1 VSESGPPASGGRILA
16 TRREAFARLFGL
28 AGASSIGAQTT
39 GCASE
44 PVGPLPARL
53 PLSALPPNG
62 RLRVLHRG
70 DPVELR
76 REGETVRARSLLCT
90 HQGCEVRWRPDLDR
104 YRCPCHQ
111 GLFDSS
117 GQPFSGPPQRPLAE
131 IQVRVEGG
139 EIVVGEGS
147 PAEPGSGT

>member
-1 VSESGPPASGGRILA
+1 MKILA

-28 AGASSIGAQTT
+28 AGASSIGVQTG

-44 PVGPLPARL
+44 PTGPAPARL
-53 PLSALPPNG
+53 PLSALPPGG

-76 REGETVRARSLLCT
+76 WEGENVVGRSLLCT
-90 HQGCEVRWRPDLDR
+90 HQGCEVRWRPELER

-111 GLFDSS
+111 GMFDAA
-117 GQPFSGPPQRPLAE
+117 GQPLSGPPARPLRV
-131 IQVRVEGG
+131 IQVGVEAG
-139 EIVVGEGS
+139 EIVVLD
-147 PAEPGSGT
+147 EPKS